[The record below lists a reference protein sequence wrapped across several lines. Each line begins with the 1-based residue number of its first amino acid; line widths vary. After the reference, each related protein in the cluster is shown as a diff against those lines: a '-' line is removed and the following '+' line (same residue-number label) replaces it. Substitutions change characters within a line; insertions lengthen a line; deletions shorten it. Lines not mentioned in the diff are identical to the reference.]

1 MYQLRKTQPRAR
13 GETQGVRETGLGAPR
28 AGQVR
33 HNETGTG
40 TCSTPSPRAWSPMC
54 WAGLP
59 GRDGDWNLLLPQSQG
74 PAPHVLGRRAG

>member
-40 TCSTPSPRAWSPMC
+40 TCSTPSPRAEPLHAVQSCELQNP
-54 WAGLP
+54 
-59 GRDGDWNLLLPQSQG
+59 LLLGFLLSKLRI
-74 PAPHVLGRRAG
+74 VIFTI